1 MDNRLKMRQALVE
14 ALLKAPD
21 LNLRRVRRRIRMSAR
36 QTRIASREAKAIRK
50 ANAHE

>member
-1 MDNRLKMRQALVE
+1 MHNRVKMRQALVE

-21 LNLRRVRRRIRMSAR
+21 LSLRRVRRRVGMSAR

-50 ANAHE
+50 SQAA

>member
-1 MDNRLKMRQALVE
+1 MHNRVKMRQALVE

-21 LNLRRVRRRIRMSAR
+21 LSLRRVRRRVGMSAR

-50 ANAHE
+50 IKAA